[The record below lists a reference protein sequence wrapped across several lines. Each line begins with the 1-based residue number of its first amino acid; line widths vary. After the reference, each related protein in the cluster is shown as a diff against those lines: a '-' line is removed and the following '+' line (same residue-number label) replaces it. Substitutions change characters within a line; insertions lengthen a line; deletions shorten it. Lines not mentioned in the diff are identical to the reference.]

1 MARPGTLEQKAPL
14 AETRAMSPPGRR
26 RRFLRDLR
34 RAVSWHR
41 RKLAVVAAVA
51 AVLSAV
57 SAAAPAG
64 PPTLRVVRAAAELPS
79 GALVGAQDV
88 SLAEVAEDALP
99 RGALVDPALVIG
111 HRVLGPVAEGQVLT
125 RVHLLA
131 GQVGVAAGH
140 VVSPLRIADP
150 EVATLLHPGAAID
163 VIAADP
169 EGAAAT
175 VVAKEVKVLAIPPP
189 QSELANSTATEGA
202 LVLVEVDDKTATLL
216 AQAAATTRISL
227 VLH

>member
-1 MARPGTLEQKAPL
+1 M
-14 AETRAMSPPGRR
+14 
-26 RRFLRDLR
+26 
-34 RAVSWHR
+34 SWHR
-41 RKLAVVAAVA
+41 RKLAVVAAIA

-79 GALVGAQDV
+79 GALVGTQDV
-88 SLAEVAEDALP
+88 SVAEVAEDTLP

-111 HRVLGPVAEGQVLT
+111 RRVLGPVAEGQVLT
-125 RVHLLA
+125 RLHLLA

-140 VVSPLRIADP
+140 VVFPLRIADS
-150 EVATLLHPGAAID
+150 EVAALLHPGSAID

-169 EGAAAT
+169 DGAAAT
-175 VVAKEVKVLAIPPP
+175 VMAREVKVVAIPPP
-189 QSELANSTATEGA
+189 PSELTNRTVAEGA
-202 LVLVEVDDKTATLL
+202 LVLVEVDDRTATLL

>member
-1 MARPGTLEQKAPL
+1 VARPGTIEQKAPL

-41 RKLAVVAAVA
+41 RKLAVVAAIA

>member
-1 MARPGTLEQKAPL
+1 
-14 AETRAMSPPGRR
+14 MSPPGRR

-41 RKLAVVAAVA
+41 RKLAVVAAIA

>member
-1 MARPGTLEQKAPL
+1 
-14 AETRAMSPPGRR
+14 MSLPGRR
-26 RRFLRDLR
+26 RRVVRDLR

-41 RKLAVVAAVA
+41 RKLAVVAAIA

-64 PPTLRVVRAAAELPS
+64 PPTVRVVRATAELPS
-79 GALVGAQDV
+79 GALVGARDV
-88 SLAEVAEDALP
+88 SVAEMAEDSLP
-99 RGALVDPALVIG
+99 SGALTDPALVIG

-125 RVHLLA
+125 RLHLLA

-150 EVATLLHPGAAID
+150 EVATLVHPGSVID

-175 VVAKEVKVLAIPPP
+175 VVARDVEVLATPPP
-189 QSELANSTATEGA
+189 QSEPANGAPAEGT

-216 AQAAATTRISL
+216 AQAAATSRISL

>member
-1 MARPGTLEQKAPL
+1 
-14 AETRAMSPPGRR
+14 MSPPRR
-26 RRFLRDLR
+26 RRRLLRDVR

-41 RKLAVVAAVA
+41 RKLAVVATIA

-64 PPTLRVVRAAAELPS
+64 PPTVRVVRATAELPS

-88 SLAEVAEDALP
+88 SVADVAEDSLP
-99 RGALVDPALVIG
+99 RGALADPELVIG

-125 RVHLLA
+125 RLHLLA
-131 GQVGVAAGH
+131 GQVGVAAGEL
-140 VVSPLRIADP
+140 VSPLRFADP
-150 EVATLLHPGAAID
+150 EVASLLHPGSVID

-175 VVAKEVKVLAIPPP
+175 VVAREVEVLAIPPP
-189 QSELANSTATEGA
+189 QSGTANGTAAEGA

>member
-1 MARPGTLEQKAPL
+1 
-14 AETRAMSPPGRR
+14 MSPPRR
-26 RRFLRDLR
+26 RRRLLRDLR

-41 RKLAVVAAVA
+41 RKLAVVATIA

-57 SAAAPAG
+57 SAAAPSG
-64 PPTLRVVRAAAELPS
+64 PPTVRVVRATAELPS

-88 SLAEVAEDALP
+88 SVAEVAEDSLP
-99 RGALVDPALVIG
+99 RGALADPELVIG

-125 RVHLLA
+125 RLHLLA
-131 GQVGVAAGH
+131 GQVGVAAGE

-150 EVATLLHPGAAID
+150 EVASLLHPGSVID
-163 VIAADP
+163 VIAADL

-175 VVAKEVKVLAIPPP
+175 VVAREVEVLAIPPP
-189 QSELANSTATEGA
+189 QSGTANGAAEGA
-202 LVLVEVDDKTATLL
+202 LVLVEVDDKTAILL

>member
-41 RKLAVVAAVA
+41 RKLAVVAAIA

-64 PPTLRVVRAAAELPS
+64 PPTLRVVRAATELPT

-150 EVATLLHPGAAID
+150 EVATLLHPGEAID

-169 EGAAAT
+169 EGAAAA

-202 LVLVEVDDKTATLL
+202 LVLVEVEDKTATLL